1 MQKYVGGALL
11 GQGAFA
17 CTFDPAP
24 PCAGGRVFKEIGGQ
38 KAVGKFTAE
47 DIESE
52 LGIGKAIMALPL
64 ASQYFALP
72 SASCKAGDPSQDPD
86 AKGCRVL
93 TKADKGTKFSLLL
106 MPAAGRQLLRW
117 ATDLQLLSSS
127 FERIFRHLL
136 EGMVIYQRAG
146 YIHNDIHMGNI
157 LVDERGV
164 ARYIDFG
171 LGFRIDDIQTWD
183 DTNMGRRFRPKY
195 GWQAPELHARRMQ
208 WNGIWLADGLKELR
222 ELNREYVRMEEYFP
236 GRTRALEALKS
247 FGAVAPKDNGEF
259 IREYAKKFDSWR
271 IGLCMFMLWEDLMRG
286 LVPLQ
291 NISTIRRVIS
301 GLTEFDPRRR
311 LSAGE
316 ALLMLDPKSRF
327 SEPAVSLTAG
337 QIERRAP
344 MAPTV
349 TVQTS

>member
-1 MQKYVGGALL
+1 MHGGALL

-24 PCAGGRVFKEIGGQ
+24 PCAGGRVFKEINGH

-47 DIESE
+47 DVESE
-52 LGIGKAIMALPL
+52 LEIGKTIMALPL

-93 TKADKGTKFSLLL
+93 TEAEKGTKFSLLL

-136 EGMVIYQRAG
+136 EGMVIYQQAG
-146 YIHNDIHMGNI
+146 FIHNDIHMGNI

-171 LGFRIDDIQTWD
+171 LGFRLEDIQTWD

-195 GWQAPELHARRMQ
+195 GWQSPELHARRMQ
-208 WNGIWLADGLKELR
+208 WNGIWLADGLKQLK

-236 GRTRALEALKS
+236 GRPLAYDALKS
-247 FGAVAPKDNGEF
+247 FGAVAPKDDGVF
-259 IREYAKKFDSWR
+259 VREYANKFDSWR

-291 NISTIRRVIS
+291 NTSTIRRVIS

-311 LSAGE
+311 LTAGE
-316 ALLMLDPKSRF
+316 ALRLLDPKSRF
-327 SEPAVSLTAG
+327 SEPIPG
-337 QIERRAP
+337 QTDKRAP
-344 MAPTV
+344 LAPTA

>member
-1 MQKYVGGALL
+1 MQTGGALL

-24 PCAGGRVFKEIGGQ
+24 PCAGGRVFKEIAGQ

-47 DIESE
+47 DIDSE
-52 LGIGKAIMALPL
+52 LAIGKAIMALPL

-86 AKGCRVL
+86 AKGCRIL

-106 MPAAGRQLLRW
+106 MPAAGKQLLRW
-117 ATDLQLLSSS
+117 ATDLQLLSAN

-136 EGMVIYQRAG
+136 EGMVIYQQAG
-146 YIHNDIHMGNI
+146 FIHNDIHMGNV

-171 LGFRIDDIQTWD
+171 LGFRLNDIQTWD

-195 GWQAPELHARRMQ
+195 GWQSPELHARRMQ
-208 WNGIWLADGLKELR
+208 WNGIWLADGLKQLQ

-247 FGAVAPKDNGEF
+247 FGAAAPKDDGEF
-259 IREYAKKFDSWR
+259 VRKYAKKFDSWR
-271 IGLCMFMLWEDLMRG
+271 IGLCMFMLWEDLMHK

-291 NISTIRRVIS
+291 STSMIRRAIS
-301 GLTEFDPRRR
+301 GLTEFDPRSR
-311 LSAGE
+311 LTAGE
-316 ALLMLDPKSRF
+316 ALRLLDPNSRF
-327 SEPAVSLTAG
+327 SEPLTQRVG
-337 QIERRAP
+337 QTDKRAP
-344 MAPTV
+344 LAPTP